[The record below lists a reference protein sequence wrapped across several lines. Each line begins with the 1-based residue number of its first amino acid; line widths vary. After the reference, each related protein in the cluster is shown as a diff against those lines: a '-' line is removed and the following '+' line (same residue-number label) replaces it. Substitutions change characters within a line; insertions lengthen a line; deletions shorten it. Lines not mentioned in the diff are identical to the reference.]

1 MSHTC
6 QFNNFGADAHPCVLQ
21 TQVAIDT
28 RTVDK
33 ARLFK
38 ICAGR
43 IGCSLAEMVLY
54 RIRKRVETPLNAR
67 IRRWYALHS
76 FHARARLDLPTY
88 AQSSVQRQVSDASDN
103 MWGQTVVWQT
113 LELATDIVS
122 AATQLIASSAVL
134 FQVLKDQPDGAVL
147 ATLTLFGETYYWL
160 SQFRAFRTARGAC
173 AVVSSGH
180 SAVGFAADMICRVDS
195 VARDD
200 FQSGLPED
208 ARLEADRERCDA
220 PQRVHR
226 GGLGQ
231 LCDRGI

>member
-1 MSHTC
+1 ME
-6 QFNNFGADAHPCVLQ
+6 GA
-21 TQVAIDT
+21 VAT
-28 RTVDK
+28 RTVDTE
-33 ARLFK
+33 LLLG

-43 IGCSLAEMVLY
+43 IACTIASMVLGHV
-54 RIRKRVETPLNAR
+54 RERAQKKLNAR

-122 AATQLIASSAVL
+122 AATQLVASSAVL

-160 SQFRAFRTARGAC
+160 SQFKAFRTARGA
-173 AVVSSGH
+173 
-180 SAVGFAADMICRVDS
+180 
-195 VARDD
+195 
-200 FQSGLPED
+200 
-208 ARLEADRERCDA
+208 
-220 PQRVHR
+220 
-226 GGLGQ
+226 
-231 LCDRGI
+231 